1 MNFRST
7 GGQQKFLES
16 FNFSSLTDVVM
27 QLLIFFLLTF
37 SFANT
42 RGMNVTLPKTAVGQ
56 APLRKTIAV
65 SVAKDK
71 ILYLNNE
78 AVSKME
84 LGARLAAL
92 MKQDPEQQIVVQ
104 ADKDLTLQDVV
115 EVLDIAKG
123 VGATRLFIATEA
135 AAEVK

>member
-1 MNFRST
+1 MNFRPTHRSRY
-7 GGQQKFLES
+7 LES

-56 APLRKTIAV
+56 PPQRRTITV
-65 SVAKDK
+65 SIQKDQV
-71 ILYLNNE
+71 LFVNSE
-78 AVSKME
+78 AVKKEQLASKLSE
-84 LGARLAAL
+84 LF
-92 MKQDPEQQIVVQ
+92 KSDTDQQIVVR

-115 EVLDIAKG
+115 EILDIAKG
-123 VGATRLFIATEA
+123 IGATKLFIATEA
-135 AAEVK
+135 EKELK

>member
-1 MNFRST
+1 MNFQSPSSR
-7 GGQQKFLES
+7 KYLET

-56 APLRKTIAV
+56 PPQRKTIAV
-65 SVAKDK
+65 TIEKSKT
-71 ILYLNNE
+71 LFLNASTVRKE
-78 AVSKME
+78 E
-84 LGARLAAL
+84 LAARLSAL
-92 MKQDPEQQIVVQ
+92 LKQDPDQQIVVR
-104 ADKDLTLQDVV
+104 ADKDLILQDVV
-115 EVLDIAKG
+115 EILDIAKS

-135 AAEVK
+135 AKDVK

>member
-7 GGQQKFLES
+7 GAQQKLLES

-42 RGMNVTLPKTAVGQ
+42 RGMNVTLPRTAVGQ
-56 APLRKTIAV
+56 APQRKTIAV
-65 SVAKDK
+65 SLAKDK
-71 ILYLNNE
+71 MLYINNA
-78 AVSKME
+78 AVSKDQ
-84 LGARLAAL
+84 LAAQLAAL

-115 EVLDIAKG
+115 EILDIAKG

-135 AAEVK
+135 AKEVQ

>member
-1 MNFRST
+1 MNFQPTNSR
-7 GGQQKFLES
+7 KYLET

-56 APLRKTIAV
+56 PPQRKTIAV
-65 SVAKDK
+65 TIEKAKK
-71 ILYLNNE
+71 LYLNADVVRKE
-78 AVSKME
+78 E
-84 LGARLAAL
+84 LAAKL
-92 MKQDPEQQIVVQ
+92 SALLKQDPDQQIVVR
-104 ADKDLTLQDVV
+104 ADKDLILQDVV
-115 EVLDIAKG
+115 EILDIAKS

-135 AAEVK
+135 AKEVK

>member
-1 MNFRST
+1 MNFQSGTRN
-7 GGQQKFLES
+7 KYLDS

-56 APLRKTIAV
+56 SPQRRTI
-65 SVAKDK
+65 SVTIQKDK
-71 ILYLNNE
+71 KLYLDAKAIRKDQL
-78 AVSKME
+78 AVALKE
-84 LGARLAAL
+84 LLQ
-92 MKQDPEQQIVVQ
+92 KNSDQQIVIR
-104 ADKDLTLQDVV
+104 ADKDLILQDVV
-115 EVLDIAKG
+115 EILDIAKG

-135 AAEVK
+135 VNEVK

>member
-1 MNFRST
+1 MNFQSPSSR
-7 GGQQKFLES
+7 KYLET

-56 APLRKTIAV
+56 PPQRKTIAV
-65 SVAKDK
+65 TIEKSKT
-71 ILYLNNE
+71 LFLNASTVRKE
-78 AVSKME
+78 E
-84 LGARLAAL
+84 LAARLSAL
-92 MKQDPEQQIVVQ
+92 LKQDPDQQIVVR
-104 ADKDLTLQDVV
+104 ADKDLILQDVV
-115 EVLDIAKG
+115 EILDIAKS

-135 AAEVK
+135 AKEVK

>member
-1 MNFRST
+1 MNFQSPSSR
-7 GGQQKFLES
+7 KYLET

-56 APLRKTIAV
+56 PPQRKTIAV
-65 SVAKDK
+65 TIEKSKT
-71 ILYLNNE
+71 LFLNASTVRKE
-78 AVSKME
+78 E
-84 LGARLAAL
+84 LAARLSAFL
-92 MKQDPEQQIVVQ
+92 KQDPDQQIVVR
-104 ADKDLTLQDVV
+104 ADKDLILQDVV
-115 EVLDIAKG
+115 EILDIAKS

-135 AAEVK
+135 AKEVK